1 MERDE
6 TAMNNVLHT
15 EMNARANAATEIQAV
30 IYPTVSLP
38 HAKSPSDSYWIQGHD
53 VTSAQ
58 GGARAS
64 VAEDAEKSLEL
75 RIAEETGKSFEAGRR
90 RGLQEGTEKEREAQ
104 KDASNLQEKQN
115 IERLAM
121 VVQKFDTECE
131 QYLHAVEREV
141 VDLALA
147 IAARILRRE
156 AQMDPLLLTGAV
168 RVALGQLAESTEV
181 RLRVPA
187 NELELWDE
195 AIAHIPN
202 LTVKPKL
209 LLDEAMRSGDLIIE
223 TEVGS
228 VDLSIES
235 QLGEIERGFFDRSS
249 YSDPETTRRRE
260 GRSAG
265 IRG

>member
-1 MERDE
+1 
-6 TAMNNVLHT
+6 MNSAPHT
-15 EMNARANAATEIQAV
+15 EMNARANGATEILAV
-30 IYPTVSLP
+30 IYPAVSSP
-38 HAKSPSDSYWIQGHD
+38 HAKPTSGSYLIQGHN
-53 VTSAQ
+53 VTSAH
-58 GGARAS
+58 GGARNS
-64 VAEDAEKSLEL
+64 ITEDAEKSLEL
-75 RIAEETGKSFEAGRR
+75 RIAEETEKSFEAGRR
-90 RGLQEGTEKEREAQ
+90 RGLLEGAEKEREAQ
-104 KDASNLQEKQN
+104 KEASKLQEEQN

-121 VVQKFDTECE
+121 VVQKFDTERE

-168 RVALGQLAESTEV
+168 RAALGQLAESTEV

-195 AIAHIPN
+195 AFGHIPN

-228 VDLSIES
+228 VDLSIDS
-235 QLGEIERGFFDRSS
+235 QLGEIEQGFFDRSS
-249 YSDPETTRRRE
+249 YSNPETTRRRE
-260 GRSAG
+260 GRPG
-265 IRG
+265 GMRE